1 MVGELSS
8 FGKTNFEAFAAL
20 LSSLCAD
27 SSHMRS
33 LRRSL
38 CAHMFRPK
46 RPPLPSS
53 HAPPTPFPHMR
64 RRSPG
69 WGTYIKVMTRQNEED
84 AHEAQIAA
92 RATEFDK
99 MREAEI
105 KIARVVRGTKK

>member
-1 MVGELSS
+1 
-8 FGKTNFEAFAAL
+8 
-20 LSSLCAD
+20 
-27 SSHMRS
+27 MRS